1 MNGGGTE
8 VERRNCVWARD
19 EQLVRSAYPRAF
31 LLDFGY
37 KGTAFLNIGYHLMP
51 DNAG

>member
-8 VERRNCVWARD
+8 KLSLGRD

-37 KGTAFLNIGYHLMP
+37 KVTAFLNTGYHLMP